1 MAHPYTTRAIIQ
13 QTSGDPARVADLL
26 DRNGDGAE
34 DTIAATSSADT
45 SIAVACELV
54 DARLG
59 QRYTLPFA
67 SLTSTPALVTRI
79 ASMLSLW
86 HLYSLRDPEGAD
98 AKAWWARA
106 DALLTGILDGTLYLD
121 ATQRTAATRRPV
133 VVVAGAQF
141 VSGNTDDDYTTDG
154 VARSRGI

>member
-26 DRNGDGAE
+26 DRNRDGAE
-34 DTIAATSSADT
+34 DTVASTA
-45 SIAVACELV
+45 SIATAIALACELI

-67 SLTSTPALVTRI
+67 SLTDTPALVTRI
-79 ASMLSLW
+79 ASMLALA
-86 HLYSLRDPEGAD
+86 HLYALVDPDSAD
-98 AKAWWARA
+98 RKMWMESAE
-106 DALLTGILDGTLYLD
+106 ALLKGILDGTYYLD
-121 ATQRTAATRRPV
+121 ATQRTAAVRRPV
-133 VVVAGAQF
+133 VVVAGPQF
-141 VSGNTDDDYTTDG
+141 ASGNVDDDYTTSG